1 MRKLWEKRK
10 ENKEEI
16 KINAI
21 FSLKMA
27 ILLPIMMQIAYV
39 LMVTMGMLIIKLLQ
53 VAPVQR

>member
-1 MRKLWEKRK
+1 MRKLWEKCK

>member
-1 MRKLWEKRK
+1 MRKLWEKCK

-39 LMVTMGMLIIKLLQ
+39 LMVSMGMLIIKLLQ